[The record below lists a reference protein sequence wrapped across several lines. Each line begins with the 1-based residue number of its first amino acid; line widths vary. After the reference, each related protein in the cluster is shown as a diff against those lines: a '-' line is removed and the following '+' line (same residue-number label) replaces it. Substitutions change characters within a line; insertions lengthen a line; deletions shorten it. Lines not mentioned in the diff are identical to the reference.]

1 MYIPGIQK
9 YFPAALKE
17 LQGIADGSG
26 FSLED
31 IVMLNARY
39 DLGRSRDPF
48 RASSAAQSN
57 GSNNGGTPAVPAAS
71 ATPAAEE
78 DVANECT
85 SAYFGPL
92 TNEEGDTITAQNWD
106 MAAQLYLEDTIIY
119 LEEHPDP
126 TESVPSIFVLTEAGQ
141 LGRSGMNSAGLG
153 VTANSLVSTA
163 DYVPVPHTNVA
174 GEFVDVE
181 VKPLLPMSLLR
192 RKFLECSNYAEAI
205 QAVNNC
211 PRHVSNNL
219 MVSTSD
225 GWGMS
230 LEVIPDRIYKVY
242 GNIDDGYLIHTN
254 HFTHVGFEARSD
266 IRDRYPGGSSW
277 FRRQRYESIVRPF
290 RNKQLTTERILAG
303 FKDHLAFPEGLCVHI
318 NKTPDESALR
328 HLPGYPY
335 KGWNTTVACIV
346 YNLNQQK
353 VTVCKG
359 PPCVGVFQEFSL
371 KGKKTPLLTKTA

>member
-1 MYIPGIQK
+1 
-9 YFPAALKE
+9 
-17 LQGIADGSG
+17 
-26 FSLED
+26 
-31 IVMLNARY
+31 
-39 DLGRSRDPF
+39 
-48 RASSAAQSN
+48 
-57 GSNNGGTPAVPAAS
+57 
-71 ATPAAEE
+71 
-78 DVANECT
+78 
-85 SAYFGPL
+85 
-92 TNEEGDTITAQNWD
+92 

-126 TESVPSIFVLTEAGQ
+126 SESAPSIFVLTEAGQ

-153 VTANSLVSTA
+153 VTANSLMSTA
-163 DYVPVPHTNVA
+163 DYIPIPHTNVA
-174 GEFVDVE
+174 REFIDVE

-230 LEVIPDRIYKVY
+230 LEIIPDRIFKVY

-254 HFTHVGFEARSD
+254 HFTHVGFEARQD
-266 IRDRYPGGSSW
+266 IRDRYSGGSSW
-277 FRRQRYESIVRPF
+277 FRRQRYESIIRPF
-290 RNKQLTTERILAG
+290 RNKEMTTERILAG

-318 NKTPDESALR
+318 NKTPDVSALG

-335 KGWNTTVACIV
+335 KGWNATVSCII
-346 YNLNQQK
+346 YNLSQQK
-353 VTVCKG
+353 ITVCKG
-359 PPCVGVFQEFSL
+359 PPCVGVFREFSL
-371 KGKKTPLLTKTA
+371 KGKKNPLLAKTAA